1 MASHSTPLHEQP
13 SPTEDSASA
22 KDPEGSRQA
31 QFEGWLKHL
40 ADTKEPQEGL
50 VAGRV
55 LLLDTDALQER
66 MGDRWPRFADRVHH
80 VIKMELKEHLG
91 PRDLFTRNRNGSYVI
106 VFNDCSEVEAR
117 LKAAMI
123 SEQILETLLGEDEA
137 KDLETLGIQRL
148 VAKSDGSVAAEAL
161 ESTDT
166 LVAMLDEAEQTTSS
180 SSIYTAADAA
190 AGNRALTPEEVSYLL
205 GEIEHEFDRLELKGE
220 NPEGSAA
227 TVGRYGKLLDQL
239 HQIEDS
245 MLIKAPAFGPGHE
258 PPADGQTD
266 LPSETVN
273 PVLARVEL
281 AIQHAERQI
290 ERLQVS
296 DAADPDPSAGDETP
310 KVEFVCRPM
319 WHAQSNRIGVYLTE
333 AVVVGGD
340 GKPLNINGMDSN
352 QEASVLAVVDR
363 LALRKVRRDLAEVAA
378 KGISSITMVPIHLST
393 LLKHRSREDYLK
405 LCSHLPDN
413 ARNAICW
420 EIVDAH
426 ARAWTPQMKAAI
438 GPLKP
443 FGRAVFLRI
452 ADPQANMTTVRRNLH
467 CLRAAEIQA
476 IGLDVSKLRGTEAE
490 VFRLLEEIAELA
502 ETNGMTCYGRGFR
515 SLSMT
520 ISAVCMGYQLITG
533 QAIADPVPHP
543 ECLHTTAME
552 DIYGRDLF
560 AAATGH
566 NPNAFALSAAATKH
580 DCGPHYSAAS

>member
-1 MASHSTPLHEQP
+1 MASPSKPLYEQP
-13 SPTEDSASA
+13 SPAEETAAA
-22 KDPEGSRQA
+22 KAPDESSRT

-40 ADTKEPQEGL
+40 ADTKEPQEGV

-80 VIKMELKEHLG
+80 VIRMELKAHLG
-91 PRDLFTRNRNGSYVI
+91 PSDLFTRNQNGSYVI
-106 VFNDCSEVEAR
+106 VFNNCSEVEAR

-148 VAKSDGSVAAEAL
+148 VAKADGSVAAEAL

-166 LVAMLDEAEQTTSS
+166 LVAMLDEAEERTGGSS
-180 SSIYTAADAA
+180 TFTAAEAA
-190 AGNRALTPEEVSYLL
+190 AGSRALTPEEVSYLL
-205 GEIEHEFDRLELKGE
+205 GEIEHEFDQLELNGD
-220 NPEGSAA
+220 NPEGLAA

-239 HQIEDS
+239 HEIEDS
-245 MLIKAPAFGPGHE
+245 MLIKAPAFGVGLE
-258 PPADGQTD
+258 PVADDQANRSSG
-266 LPSETVN
+266 PVN
-273 PVLARVEL
+273 PVLARVGL

-290 ERLQVS
+290 DRFRVS
-296 DAADPDPSAGDETP
+296 DATVSDPSTGGAAP

-319 WHAQSNRIGVYLTE
+319 WHAQSNKIGVYLTE
-333 AVVVGGD
+333 AVVVSGD
-340 GKPLNINGMDSN
+340 GTPLNINGMDSN

-393 LLKHRSREDYLK
+393 LLRHRSREDYLK

-413 ARNAICW
+413 ARNALCW
-420 EIVDAH
+420 EIVDAD
-426 ARAWTPQMKAAI
+426 ARTWTPQMKAAI

-452 ADPQANMTTVRRNLH
+452 ADPQANMPVVRRNLH
-467 CLRAAEIQA
+467 CLRAAEVQA
-476 IGLDVSKLRGTEAE
+476 IGVDVSTLRGTEAE

-520 ISAVCMGYQLITG
+520 ISAVCMGYQLIAG

-560 AAATGH
+560 AATTGH
-566 NPNAFALSAAATKH
+566 NLNAFALSAA
-580 DCGPHYSAAS
+580 GPKRGREPRYSAAS